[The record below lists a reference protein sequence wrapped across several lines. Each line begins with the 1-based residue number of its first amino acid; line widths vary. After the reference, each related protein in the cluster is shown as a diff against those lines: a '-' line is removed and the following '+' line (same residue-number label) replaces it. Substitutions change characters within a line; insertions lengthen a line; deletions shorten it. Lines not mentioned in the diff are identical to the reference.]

1 MSMTLKEY
9 LTAYL
14 AKYRE
19 MKTNELNV
27 RDVYF
32 DIREY
37 KMEILGVLDG
47 KFREKFETEYNCLK
61 YQYIYSFGDDDS
73 DDEWIIMDFLKICQH
88 VLDYLNKHH

>member
-1 MSMTLKEY
+1 MTLKEY

-47 KFREKFETEYNCLK
+47 EFSEKFETEYNCLK

-73 DDEWIIMDFLKICQH
+73 DDEWVIMDFLTICQH